1 MDSDAPE
8 ISKTPP
14 ANAATYFD
22 GTSSRRRAVALHFSD
37 RLEIIE
43 HEQTLAAWDYADIR
57 RADSPSG
64 MLRLGCLSAPALAR
78 LEVRDNALATELVA
92 RCAKLDENTPGRR
105 GVAVIVGWSLAAAVS
120 IVAVVLF
127 GLPLIADRLTPL
139 VPDAFERR
147 LGDVADSQIKTMFN
161 AKVCDNAAGQKAFVK
176 LVTSIR
182 EAAGLDTSVQ
192 SGVLSSPIPNAFA
205 LPGGKVY
212 LFDGLLAKAEN
223 ADEIAGV
230 LAHELGHLKHRD
242 SMRGLIR
249 DGSTSFL
256 IGLLFGD
263 ITGSSALIFGSRTLV
278 TSSHSRE
285 AETNA
290 DGFAID
296 VMHRLGRPAKPTGEL
311 LLRVTGKESKGL
323 SIISSHPLSEDRL
336 ARMGREDRQS
346 GGPPLLTSEEWRSL
360 KSICDGN
367 PDSGRSNPGKSNPG
381 KSGPAKSDPAK
392 SDRAKS
398 DPGPAKSGPTKI

>member
-1 MDSDAPE
+1 MDSDAAE
-8 ISKTPP
+8 TAKSQRSGP
-14 ANAATYFD
+14 AVYFD
-22 GTSSRRRAVALHFSD
+22 GVSSRRRTVTLRFSD
-37 RLEIIE
+37 RLEIDE
-43 HEQTLAAWDYADIR
+43 DQQTLAAWAYSDIR
-57 RADSPSG
+57 RADSPAG
-64 MLRLGCLSAPALAR
+64 VLRLSCLTASALAR
-78 LEVRDNALATELVA
+78 LEVRDTVLAAELVA
-92 RCAKLDENTPGRR
+92 RCARIDDNAPGRR
-105 GVAVIVGWSLAAAVS
+105 GAAAIVGWSLAAAVS

-139 VPDAFERR
+139 VPEAFERR
-147 LGDVADSQIKTMFN
+147 LGEVADSQIKTMFN

-176 LVTSIR
+176 LVTAIR
-182 EAAGLDTSVQ
+182 ESAGLDTSVQ

-212 LFDGLLAKAEN
+212 LFDGLLAKADN

-290 DGFAID
+290 DDFAID

-323 SIISSHPLSEDRL
+323 SIISTHPLSEDRL
-336 ARMGREDRQS
+336 ARMTREDRS
-346 GGPPLLTSEEWRSL
+346 ASGPPLLTAEEWRSL
-360 KSICDGN
+360 KSICDG
-367 PDSGRSNPGKSNPG
+367 KSDPAN
-381 KSGPAKSDPAK
+381 KSAPAKKSDPAK
-392 SDRAKS
+392 
-398 DPGPAKSGPTKI
+398 I

>member
-1 MDSDAPE
+1 M
-8 ISKTPP
+8 
-14 ANAATYFD
+14 
-22 GTSSRRRAVALHFSD
+22 
-37 RLEIIE
+37 
-43 HEQTLAAWDYADIR
+43 
-57 RADSPSG
+57 
-64 MLRLGCLSAPALAR
+64 
-78 LEVRDNALATELVA
+78 
-92 RCAKLDENTPGRR
+92 
-105 GVAVIVGWSLAAAVS
+105 
-120 IVAVVLF
+120 VLF

-139 VPDAFERR
+139 VPEAFERR

-182 EAAGLDTSVQ
+182 ESAGLDTSVQ

-212 LFDGLLAKAEN
+212 LFDGLLAKADN

-285 AETNA
+285 AETQCRRFCHRRHAPAGPAGEA
-290 DGFAID
+290 DRGIAASG
-296 VMHRLGRPAKPTGEL
+296 HRQGGQGPLHHLQPSPERGPAGADEPGRPAGQRAAAADSRGMAIAEID
-311 LLRVTGKESKGL
+311 LRWQV
-323 SIISSHPLSEDRL
+323 
-336 ARMGREDRQS
+336 
-346 GGPPLLTSEEWRSL
+346 
-360 KSICDGN
+360 
-367 PDSGRSNPGKSNPG
+367 
-381 KSGPAKSDPAK
+381 
-392 SDRAKS
+392 
-398 DPGPAKSGPTKI
+398 

>member
-1 MDSDAPE
+1 MDSDAAE
-8 ISKTPP
+8 TPKSPSEGP
-14 ANAATYFD
+14 AVYFD
-22 GTSSRRRAVALHFSD
+22 GMSSRRRAVTLRLADLVEIREDEQALA
-37 RLEIIE
+37 
-43 HEQTLAAWDYADIR
+43 TWAYADIR
-57 RADSPSG
+57 RVDSPAG
-64 MLRLGCLSAPALAR
+64 TLRLSCQTASALAR
-78 LEVRDNALATELVA
+78 LEVRDTALTAELVE
-92 RCAKLDENTPGRR
+92 RCTKMDENAPGRR
-105 GVAVIVGWSLAAAVS
+105 GVAAIVGWSIAAAVS

-127 GLPLIADRLTPL
+127 GLPLIADRLVPL
-139 VPDAFERR
+139 LPEAFERR
-147 LGDVADSQIKTMFN
+147 LGEVADSQIKTVFN
-161 AKVCDNAAGQKAFVK
+161 AKTCDNAAGQKAFVK
-176 LVTSIR
+176 LVTAIR
-182 EAAGLDTSVQ
+182 ESAGLDTSVQ

-205 LPGGKVY
+205 LPGGKIYV
-212 LFDGLLAKAEN
+212 FDGFLAKADN

-263 ITGSSALIFGSRTLV
+263 ITGSSVLIFGSRTLV

-311 LLRVTGKESKGL
+311 LLRVTGKEGKGL

-336 ARMGREDRQS
+336 ARMSREDKPG
-346 GGPPLLTSEEWRSL
+346 GGPPLLTPEEWRSL
-360 KSICDGN
+360 KSICDGKSDAGKK
-367 PDSGRSNPGKSNPG
+367 PD
-381 KSGPAKSDPAK
+381 PAKKSDP
-392 SDRAKS
+392 
-398 DPGPAKSGPTKI
+398 TKI

>member
-1 MDSDAPE
+1 MNMDSDATE
-8 ISKTPP
+8 IPKTPP
-14 ANAATYFD
+14 DNAAVYFD
-22 GTSSRRRAVALHFSD
+22 GTSSRRRTVALHFSD
-37 RLEIIE
+37 RLDITE
-43 HEQTLAAWDYADIR
+43 HEQVLASWTYDDIR
-57 RADSPSG
+57 RMDSPSG
-64 MLRLGCLSAPALAR
+64 MLRLGCLTAPALAR
-78 LEVRDNALATELVA
+78 LEVRDSALSAELVS
-92 RCAKLDENTPGRR
+92 RCARIDENTPGRR
-105 GVAVIVGWSLAAAVS
+105 GVAVIVGWSLAAAIS

-147 LGDVADSQIKTMFN
+147 LGEVADSQIKTMFN
-161 AKVCDNAAGQKAFVK
+161 ARVCDNPAGQQAFVK
-176 LVTSIR
+176 LVTAIR
-182 EAAGLDTSVQ
+182 ESAGLDTSVQ
-192 SGVLSSPIPNAFA
+192 SGVLSSSIPNAFA

-212 LFDGLLAKAEN
+212 LFDGLLKKAEN

-285 AETNA
+285 AENNA

-311 LLRVTGKESKGL
+311 LLRVTGKEGKGL
-323 SIISSHPLSEDRL
+323 SIISTHPLSEDRL
-336 ARMGREDRQS
+336 ARMSREDKS
-346 GGPPLLTSEEWRSL
+346 EGGPPLLTAEEWRSL
-360 KSICDGN
+360 KSICDGKSE
-367 PDSGRSNPGKSNPG
+367 PDKYDLTKP
-381 KSGPAKSDPAK
+381 DPAK
-392 SDRAKS
+392 
-398 DPGPAKSGPTKI
+398 I